1 MCHDHHVLVEEVV
14 RRNRRRIALLTVVT
28 VVNYMIMVAAGAFL
42 IYLISSMFD
51 DVGYS
56 SQGLL
61 LFAGLSLAAGALSGV
76 SAVVR
81 LLRSAHERTLAELG
95 AVPLAPGDLP
105 VVDNL
110 LAELSIATGTPRPAA
125 ALVASDAPNPP
136 ASCRPPGGT

>member
-1 MCHDHHVLVEEVV
+1 MCHDRHVLVDEVV

-28 VVNYMIMVAAGAFL
+28 AVNYMTMVAAGVFL
-42 IYLISSMFD
+42 ICLISVMCD
-51 DVGYS
+51 YIVYS

-61 LFAGLSLAAGALSGV
+61 LFAGLSLASGALSGA

-110 LAELSIATGTPRPAA
+110 LDALSTATGTPRPA
-125 ALVASDAPNPP
+125 
-136 ASCRPPGGT
+136 T